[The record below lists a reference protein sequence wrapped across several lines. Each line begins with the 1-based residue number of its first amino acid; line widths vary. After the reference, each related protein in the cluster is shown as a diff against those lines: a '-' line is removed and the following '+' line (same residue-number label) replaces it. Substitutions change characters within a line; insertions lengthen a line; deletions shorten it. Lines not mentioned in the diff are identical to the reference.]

1 MFLATVLVIMVLL
14 VQDTYFETYEVFR
27 RLELN
32 FSWDS
37 EWAKLLKSTEAYD
50 LGMPVILED
59 MDGQKRT
66 LRSEGQG
73 LVGI

>member
-14 VQDTYFETYEVFR
+14 VQDPYSEKYEVFR

-37 EWAKLLKSTEAYD
+37 EWAKLLKSTDAND
-50 LGMPVILED
+50 LGRYA
-59 MDGQKRT
+59 RT
-66 LRSEGQG
+66 NRDIKE
-73 LVGI
+73 